1 MKKFLSLR
9 QQGIAA
15 ALTALL
21 GLSAC
26 GGSSNDAI
34 QQTGVLLD
42 SAVSGV
48 SYTGT
53 LGSEGTTGDGGTFKY
68 FPGEKV
74 TFKIGGMTLG
84 SASGQAILT
93 PLDLSGTPGVL
104 DEHAKRILRAL
115 QTLDSDDA
123 PDNGITITPAMRTAL
138 KKAVNLSNTTDADL
152 LSALQQAR
160 PGVTLR
166 TEDEAVQHFADT
178 LLRQKITLP
187 STTLDNSSAVTLT
200 LMHTNDTHSRMQ
212 SFTDTLL
219 QGGVARRKTLVEK
232 TRAEIDPG
240 QSCKNQLL
248 LDAGDFSQ
256 GTVFYNAWEGSESIM
271 AMNDIGYD
279 AATLG
284 NHEFDLG
291 SPKLARALKGGNIN
305 IAGASYPTEKPAFAM
320 LATNVD
326 SALEPALK
334 GLLRKFKI
342 IERCGQTYGL
352 IGVVT
357 EDVPLIASPGANVK
371 FLDYVSSVNTIAAL
385 LKAQGVNKI
394 IVLSHYGY
402 QVDLTKAKALS
413 GVDIIVSGH
422 DHKLL
427 GTADY
432 INAQTSDATLSTPYV
447 GQGSLSAGAYPTQL
461 TNLEGDPLLVVSS
474 SEWGRWLGRLEVG
487 FDASGKVVT
496 GINKSMFV
504 DARSVVENAALK
516 AKVDQYYAPVE
527 AFSSVLVGQSGMVF
541 PADRGS
547 LTPSFMAGLRT
558 GETVLGNLVTD
569 LMQATAKISDN
580 AVAAF
585 SNGGGLRAAI
595 AQGDMTFGQA
605 LSVLPFGNTLFVM
618 DLTGQDVIDLMEAS
632 VGKLAGGGFLQL
644 SKDLRISYCADA
656 ASCAN
661 PLKTGGRV
669 TAIQIAGA
677 AVVSSKTYRLATNN
691 FTAGGGDGYDV
702 LKNACLRSGNYCR
715 DTGIVLLD
723 LLVTQLKT
731 GTALSAQLDGRIT
744 RK

>member
-1 MKKFLSLR
+1 MAVAITVL
-9 QQGIAA
+9 I
-15 ALTALL
+15 

-26 GGSSNDAI
+26 GGSNDAT

-48 SYTGT
+48 SYSGT
-53 LGSEGTTGDGGTFKY
+53 MGSNGTTGNDGTFKY

-74 TFKIGGMTLG
+74 TFKIGALTLG
-84 SASGQAILT
+84 SANGQAVLT
-93 PLDLSGTPGVL
+93 PVDLSATPGVL
-104 DEHAKRILRAL
+104 GDHAKRVLRAL
-115 QTLDSDDA
+115 QTLDSDDI
-123 PDNGITITPAMRTAL
+123 PDNGISITPAMRAAI
-138 KKAVNLSNTTDADL
+138 KKVVNLASATDADL
-152 LSALQQAR
+152 ISALQQAR
-160 PGVTLR
+160 PGVALKN
-166 TEDEAVQHFADT
+166 EDEALQHFADT
-178 LLRQKITLP
+178 LLRQKLTLTP
-187 STTLDNSSAVTLT
+187 AAPASGSAVTLT
-200 LMHTNDTHSRMQ
+200 LMHSNDTHSRIQ
-212 SFTDTLL
+212 SFTDTLP
-219 QGGVARRKTLVEK
+219 QAGVARRKTLVEK

-240 QSCKNQLL
+240 QSCKNQML

-256 GTVFYNAWEGSESIM
+256 GTVFYNAWEGSESVM
-271 AMNDIGYD
+271 AMNDMGYD

-291 SPKLARALKGGNIN
+291 ATKLARALKGDNVT
-305 IAGASYPTEKPAFAM
+305 IAGAAYPTEKPAFAIV
-320 LATNVD
+320 ATNVD
-326 SALEPALK
+326 AANEPALR

-357 EDVPLIASPGANVK
+357 EDVPLISSPGANVK
-371 FLDYVSSVNTIAAL
+371 FLDYVSSVNTTAAL

-394 IVLSHYGY
+394 ILLSHYGY
-402 QVDLTKAKALS
+402 EVDITKAKALS

-427 GTADY
+427 GSADF
-432 INAQTSDATLSTPYV
+432 INAQTSDATLTKPYA

-487 FDASGKVVT
+487 FDAHGKVVSSV
-496 GINKSMFV
+496 NKSMFV
-504 DARSVVENAALK
+504 DGRSVAEDVALK
-516 AKVDQYYAPVE
+516 AKVDQYFAPVQ
-527 AFSSVLVGQSGMVF
+527 AFSSVLVGQSAIAF
-541 PADRGS
+541 PAERGA
-547 LTPSFMAGLRT
+547 LAPFVAGLRT
-558 GETVLGNLVTD
+558 GETALGNLITD
-569 LMQATAKISDN
+569 LMQSTAKTSDN

-595 AQGDMTFGQA
+595 VQGDVTFGQA

-618 DLTGQDVIDLMEAS
+618 DLTGQEVIDLMETS
-632 VGKLAGGGFLQL
+632 VSKLGGGGFLQL
-644 SKDLRISYCADA
+644 SKDLRINYCAEA
-656 ASCAN
+656 TNCAN

-669 TAIQIAGA
+669 TSVQIAGA

-691 FTAGGGDGYDV
+691 FTAAGGDGYDL

-744 RK
+744 RQ

>member
-1 MKKFLSLR
+1 MKNFLFLR
-9 QQGIAA
+9 EQSRAV
-15 ALTALL
+15 ALVALI

-26 GGSSNDAI
+26 SVGRIATRH
-34 QQTGVLLD
+34 TGALSD
-42 SAVSGV
+42 S
-48 SYTGT
+48 
-53 LGSEGTTGDGGTFKY
+53 E
-68 FPGEKV
+68 
-74 TFKIGGMTLG
+74 
-84 SASGQAILT
+84 ASG
-93 PLDLSGTPGVL
+93 
-104 DEHAKRILRAL
+104 
-115 QTLDSDDA
+115 
-123 PDNGITITPAMRTAL
+123 
-138 KKAVNLSNTTDADL
+138 
-152 LSALQQAR
+152 
-160 PGVTLR
+160 
-166 TEDEAVQHFADT
+166 
-178 LLRQKITLP
+178 
-187 STTLDNSSAVTLT
+187 SAVTLT

-232 TRAEIDPG
+232 TRAEIDAG
-240 QSCKNQLL
+240 QSCKNQML

-256 GTVFYNAWEGSESIM
+256 GTVFYNAWEGSESVM
-271 AMNDIGYD
+271 AMNDMGYD

-291 SPKLARALKGGNIN
+291 VAKLARALKGENIT
-305 IAGASYPTEKPAFAM
+305 IASTSYPTEKPAFAM
-320 LATNVD
+320 VATNVD
-326 SALEPALK
+326 ASQEPVLK

-357 EDVPLIASPGANVK
+357 EDVPLIASPGDKVK
-371 FLDYVSSVNTIAAL
+371 FLDYVSSVNTTAAL

-402 QVDLTKAKALS
+402 EVDLAKAKALS

-427 GTADY
+427 GSADD
-432 INAQTSDATLSTPYV
+432 INAQTSDATLATPYA
-447 GQGSLSAGAYPTQL
+447 GQGGLSAGAYPTQL
-461 TNLEGDPLLVVSS
+461 TNREGDPLLVVSS

-487 FDASGKVVT
+487 FDASGKVVSSA
-496 GINKSMFV
+496 NKSMFI
-504 DARSVVENAALK
+504 DGRSVVENAALK
-516 AKVDQYYAPVE
+516 AKVDQYYAPVA
-527 AFSSVLVGQSGMVF
+527 AFSSVLVGKSAMAF
-541 PADRGS
+541 AADRGA
-547 LTPSFMAGLRT
+547 LTPSFVAGLRT
-558 GETVLGNLVTD
+558 GETALGNLITD
-569 LMQATAKISDN
+569 LMQATAKTSDN

-595 AQGDMTFGQA
+595 AQGDVTFGQA
-605 LSVLPFGNTLFVM
+605 LTVLPFGNTLFVM

-632 VGKLAGGGFLQL
+632 VGKVGGGGFLQL
-644 SKDLRISYCADA
+644 SKDLRISYCAEA
-656 ASCAN
+656 TSCAN

-677 AVVSSKTYRLATNN
+677 SVVSSKTYRLATNN

-723 LLVTQLKT
+723 LLVTRLKT

-744 RK
+744 RR

>member
-1 MKKFLSLR
+1 M
-9 QQGIAA
+9 
-15 ALTALL
+15 

-26 GGSSNDAI
+26 GGGSNTT

-48 SYTGT
+48 SYTGS

-68 FPGEKV
+68 YPGEKV
-74 TFKIGGMTLG
+74 TFKIGGLTLG
-84 SASGQAILT
+84 SANGQAILT
-93 PLDLSGTPGVL
+93 PVELGGTPGVL
-104 DEHAKRILRAL
+104 GAQAKRILRAL

-123 PDNGITITPAMRTAL
+123 PENGITITPAMRTAL
-138 KKAVNLSNTTDADL
+138 KQVVSLASTTDTDL

-160 PGVTLR
+160 PGVTLKA
-166 TEDEAVQHFADT
+166 EDEALQHFADT
-178 LLRQKITLP
+178 LLRNKLTLTP
-187 STTLDNSSAVTLT
+187 ATPANGSAVTLT
-200 LMHTNDTHSRMQ
+200 LMHSNDTHSRIQ

-219 QGGVARRKTLVEK
+219 QGGVARRKTLIDK
-232 TRAEIDPG
+232 TRAEIDVG

-256 GTVFYNAWEGSESIM
+256 GTVFYNAWEGSESVM
-271 AMNDIGYD
+271 AMNDMGYD

-291 SPKLARALKGGNIN
+291 PAKLARALKGENVT
-305 IAGASYPTEKPAFAM
+305 IAGTSYPTERPAFAM

-326 SALEPALK
+326 ASTEPALK
-334 GLLRKFKI
+334 GLLHKFKI

-357 EDVPLIASPGANVK
+357 EDVPLIASPGANLK
-371 FLDYVSSVNTIAAL
+371 FLDYVSSVNNTAAL

-402 QVDLTKAKALS
+402 EVDITKAKALS

-427 GTADY
+427 GSAQY
-432 INAQTSDATLSTPYV
+432 INTKTSDATLATPYV

-461 TNLEGDPLLVVSS
+461 TNLEGDPLPVVSS

-487 FDASGKVVT
+487 FDAAGKVLT
-496 GINKSMFV
+496 SANKSMFV
-504 DARSVVENAALK
+504 DGRSVAEDAALK
-516 AKVDQYYAPVE
+516 AKVDQYYAPVQ
-527 AFSSVLVGQSGMVF
+527 AFSSVLVGQSAMAF
-541 PADRGS
+541 AADRGT
-547 LTPSFMAGLRT
+547 LTPSFAAGLRT
-558 GETVLGNLVTD
+558 GETPMGNLVTD
-569 LMQATAKISDN
+569 LMQTAAQTSDN

-595 AQGDMTFGQA
+595 AQGDVTFGQA

-632 VGKLAGGGFLQL
+632 VSKLGGGGFLQH

-656 ASCAN
+656 ILCAN

-669 TAIQIAGA
+669 TTIHIAGA
-677 AVVSSKTYRLATNN
+677 AVERTKTYRLATNN
-691 FTAGGGDGYDV
+691 FTAAGGDGYDV

-715 DTGIVLLD
+715 DTGIVMLD

-731 GTALSAQLDGRIT
+731 GTPLSAQLDGRIT
-744 RK
+744 RQ

>member
-1 MKKFLSLR
+1 MKKYLSIR
-9 QQGIAA
+9 QQGMAVAI
-15 ALTALL
+15 TALM

-26 GGSSNDAI
+26 GGGSDAI

-48 SYTGT
+48 SYAGT
-53 LGSEGTTGDGGTFKY
+53 LGSDGTTGDGGTFKY
-68 FPGEKV
+68 FPGEKI
-74 TFKIGGMTLG
+74 TFKIGGLTLG
-84 SASGQAILT
+84 SANGQAILT
-93 PLDLSGTPGVL
+93 PVDLGGTPGVL
-104 DEHAKRILRAL
+104 GDHAKRILVAL

-123 PDNGITITPAMRTAL
+123 PENGITITPAMRAAL
-138 KKAVNLSNTTDADL
+138 KKVLNLSNATDTDL
-152 LSALQQAR
+152 LGALQQAR
-160 PGVTLR
+160 PGMTLR
-166 TEDEAVQHFADT
+166 TQDEAVQHFADT
-178 LLRQKITLP
+178 LLRHKLTLAP
-187 STTLDNSSAVTLT
+187 AVPANGSAVTLT

-232 TRAEIDPG
+232 TRAEIDAG
-240 QSCKNQLL
+240 QACKNNLL

-256 GTVFYNAWEGSESIM
+256 GTVFYNAWEGSESVM
-271 AMNDIGYD
+271 AMNDMGYD

-291 SPKLARALKGGNIN
+291 VTKLVRALKGDNITV
-305 IAGASYPTEKPAFAM
+305 AGTSYATEKPAFAM

-326 SALEPALK
+326 AANEPALK

-342 IERCGQTYGL
+342 IERCGQSYGL

-357 EDVPLIASPGANVK
+357 EDVPQIASPGANLK
-371 FLDYVSSVNTIAAL
+371 FLDYVSSVNTTAAL

-402 QVDLTKAKALS
+402 EVDLSKAKALS

-427 GTADY
+427 GSADY
-432 INAQTSDATLSTPYV
+432 INAQTSDATLATPYA
-447 GQGSLSAGAYPTQL
+447 GQGSLIVGAYPTQV

-496 GINKSMFV
+496 SVNKSMFV
-504 DARSVVENAALK
+504 DGRSVAEDAALK
-516 AKVDQYYAPVE
+516 VKVDQYYAPVA
-527 AFSSVLVGQSGMVF
+527 AFSSVQVGQSGMAF
-541 PADRGS
+541 AADRGTAS
-547 LTPSFMAGLRT
+547 PFVAGLRT
-558 GETVLGNLVTD
+558 GETALGNLVTD
-569 LMQATAKISDN
+569 LMQAAAKTSDN

-585 SNGGGLRAAI
+585 TNGGGLRAAI
-595 AQGDMTFGQA
+595 AQGDVTFGQA

-618 DLTGQDVIDLMEAS
+618 DLTGQEVIDLMEAS
-632 VGKLAGGGFLQL
+632 VGKVGGGGFLQL
-644 SKDLRISYCADA
+644 SKDLRIKYCVEVAN
-656 ASCAN
+656 CAN
-661 PLKTGGRV
+661 PLKAAGRV
-669 TAIQIAGA
+669 TAVQIAGT
-677 AVVSSKTYRLATNN
+677 AVDSAKTYRLATNN
-691 FTAGGGDGYDV
+691 FTAAGGDGYDV

-715 DTGIVLLD
+715 DTGTVMLD

-744 RK
+744 RQ